1 MLKVFVA
8 PFPAVVKAEREAMTY
23 ECERK
28 EVSKELNN
36 NNLEKYYFTF
46 VV

>member
-1 MLKVFVA
+1 MFVT
-8 PFPAVVKAEREAMTY
+8 PFLAVVKAEREAMTY

-28 EVSKELNN
+28 EVSEELNN
-36 NNLEKYYFTF
+36 NLGKFYFTF